1 MITENWKKIA
11 RLNGEVGSLLKLQE
25 ECGELD
31 HAIDLFINGDT
42 KETRDLVIL
51 ECADCLAC
59 IDQVLWHL
67 HAEDEVE
74 AAKQWKCI
82 RTVQQMKDSG
92 RWK

>member
-1 MITENWKKIA
+1 MITESWKRIA
-11 RLNGEVGSLLKLQE
+11 KCNGEVVSLTKLQE

-31 HAIDLFINGDT
+31 HAVDLFLDGDT

-51 ECADCLAC
+51 ECADVLAC

-67 HAEDEVE
+67 HAEDECE

-82 RTVQQMKDSG
+82 RTIQQMKDTG
-92 RWK
+92 RWQ